1 MKTLKHFLVRFLI
14 IVVPL
19 AGLYFYAQMAFEA
32 NSQRE
37 HPTDAG
43 LGIAY
48 LLLFFL
54 FILFV
59 GFLFDFIIKFRT
71 KQFKIV
77 WIDLSFLLIFTISI
91 IYLVCLM
98 TSRDCFCSWI
108 IETIGKL
115 W

>member
-1 MKTLKHFLVRFLI
+1 MKTLKHFLIRLLI
-14 IVVPL
+14 ILVPL
-19 AGLYFYAQMAFEA
+19 VGSYFYAQIAFEE
-32 NSQRE
+32 NRQRE
-37 HPTDAG
+37 HRTDAG
-43 LGIAY
+43 FGIAF
-48 LLLFFL
+48 LLIFFL

-59 GFLFDFIIKFRT
+59 GFLFDFIIKLRT

-77 WIDLSFLLIFTISI
+77 WIDLSFLLIFTIPI
-91 IYLVCLM
+91 MYLVCLM